1 MSAMLPCRTAAFGR
15 SAAGHCLS
23 AAIRVSIRF
32 GQIGVEATM
41 AVKPIPD
48 NPFGHIWHISTHV
61 EDVSPQEIGR
71 RAAAM
76 AKGQPA

>member
-1 MSAMLPCRTAAFGR
+1 
-15 SAAGHCLS
+15 
-23 AAIRVSIRF
+23 
-32 GQIGVEATM
+32 M